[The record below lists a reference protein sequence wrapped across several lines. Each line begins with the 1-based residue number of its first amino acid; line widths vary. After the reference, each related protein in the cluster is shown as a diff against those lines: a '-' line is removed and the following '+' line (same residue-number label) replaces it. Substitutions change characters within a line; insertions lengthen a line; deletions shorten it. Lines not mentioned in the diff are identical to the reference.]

1 MWFLFCGVHGLFLNA
16 GGEELG
22 NCALCVCSC
31 LENKHYQLALKICD
45 HAILCAA
52 AKEDLHT
59 LDILTF
65 YQAKALFGIYSREEV
80 LLRMLEKKI
89 PHEDFFKLGEDV
101 FRKPRKIAGSLS
113 SLLTKGSLGA
123 AKRKEET
130 ENIAEQKGEKS
141 KELEKKEE
149 QKLVDKRDEEKR
161 TSEQKEAEQ
170 LLDTVL
176 MDLIRE
182 LNCESGQQAKQ
193 TMASKKKGRAA
204 FPCLLCHRYDA
215 LVQGHFFPHSMLKA
229 TQVKRGQRKV
239 SSVPNPSSDLSSSLS
254 QKVPPT
260 SGSDKKGLEV
270 VSTSSLETPVPG
282 ALLVEP
288 KEQFSSGGVGED
300 KGPCWDGRALKM
312 TAVRVGD
319 SETFA
324 RVCGDADGLLVQPS
338 AGKSTKE
345 IEAISSVDENDTE
358 LKASA
363 SVDEKG
369 KRPTTIPSIGEG
381 SVAGRKSSSKKL
393 SEKKYTSFKSPEETK
408 FVVTM
413 ASERRKRPGLKSSA
427 AAVFYMSC
435 DHCDNE
441 VLSRDEKAFSEQI
454 LSQTYSDAL
463 PGLECFEHRLEY
475 DDSLYRFCAGLVLRA
490 LAIQRG
496 VSKCT
501 NSARIYRL
509 FKQCRA
515 LLSEPDGLGI
525 NKGDLP
531 QLAMFFTPVREPMFA
546 AAESGQHNMGDRSQD
561 DAGVE
566 HSSIPPQ
573 HDKPKSISSGN
584 DAKDLPCSMSTSEN
598 PSQPN
603 SGPLTPDPTGI
614 VETAEPVLRHFF
626 ESNTFSKLSHT
637 PLLDS
642 VPDVVRRGHFL
653 DVHCGIFSIVLLIE
667 PVASLPAKYGQFLI
681 RPEGGCLHVPVNDQ
695 RMSHLPLGMTMLY
708 RESVARA
715 AKNMLEMAKQVGPAD
730 AVFNRV
736 RRIRI
741 DEVTESDAGLI
752 QALEEGAAY
761 QPCCVSYL
769 PAQYSVDF
777 CTNRV
782 VLPPCDR
789 VLLHGTLQSDEE
801 TGLGFTVLLAVHED
815 HGGKMKPKP
824 YAIVCHF
831 SQHSNLCLGFYL
843 DTSGEKY
850 AFESYLH
857 EPYSKMIL
865 EELHPKQDAKSPH
878 ETKMDGHS
886 QQESKEK
893 INHFLLNIP
902 SVLLPQALS
911 NAGVSSFESLLTH
924 SPR

>member
-1 MWFLFCGVHGLFLNA
+1 MYCKGVVLFCGNHSLLLIA
-16 GGEELG
+16 GDKELG
-22 NCALCVCSC
+22 NCASCVCSC

-45 HAILCAA
+45 HAILFAA
-52 AKEDLHT
+52 AKEDSHT
-59 LDILTF
+59 RDLLMF

-89 PHEDFFKLGEDV
+89 PHEDFLKLGRDV
-101 FRKPRKIAGSLS
+101 FLKPRKIAGSLS
-113 SLLTKGSLGA
+113 SLLVKDSLGA
-123 AKRKEET
+123 AERKEERKNT
-130 ENIAEQKGEKS
+130 AEQKGERS
-141 KELEKKEE
+141 KDLEKEREE
-149 QKLVDKRDEEKR
+149 QKVVDRRDEEKR

-182 LNCESGQQAKQ
+182 LNCESGQQVKQ
-193 TMASKKKGRAA
+193 TVASKKKGRAA

-239 SSVPNPSSDLSSSLS
+239 SPVPDPSGDLSSSS
-254 QKVPPT
+254 SRKVPPT
-260 SGSDKKGLEV
+260 CGSDKKESEV
-270 VSTSSLETPVPG
+270 VPG

-288 KEQFSSGGVGED
+288 KERFASGGVGED
-300 KGPCWDGRALKM
+300 KGPCWDGRVLKM
-312 TAVRVGD
+312 TAAVRVGD

-324 RVCGDADGLLVQPS
+324 RVCGDDNGLLVQPP

-345 IEAISSVDENDTE
+345 NEAISSVDEDDME

-363 SVDEKG
+363 IVEEKG

-381 SVAGRKSSSKKL
+381 SVAGRKASSKKL
-393 SEKKYTSFKSPEETK
+393 SEKRYTSFKSPEETK
-408 FVVTM
+408 FAVTM

-427 AAVFYMSC
+427 ATVFYMFC

-441 VLSRDEKAFSEQI
+441 VLSRDEKVFSEQI

-463 PGLECFEHRLEY
+463 PGLECLEHRLEY

-501 NSARIYRL
+501 NSARIYHL

-515 LLSEPDGLGI
+515 LLSEPDGCGI
-525 NKGDLP
+525 DKGDLP

-546 AAESGQHNMGDRSQD
+546 AAESAQHKMGDRSGD
-561 DAGVE
+561 HTGVSLQ
-566 HSSIPPQ
+566 HGKPQ
-573 HDKPKSISSGN
+573 SISLDV
-584 DAKDLPCSMSTSEN
+584 DAKDLHSSMSTSEN
-598 PSQPN
+598 PSQP
-603 SGPLTPDPTGI
+603 SCDPLTSDPTSN
-614 VETAEPVLRHFF
+614 VKTAGPDLMNFF
-626 ESNTFSKLSHT
+626 ESNVFSKLSHT

-653 DVHCGIFSIVLLIE
+653 VVHCGIFSIVLLIE
-667 PVASLPAKYGQFLI
+667 PVASLPAKYNQFLI
-681 RPEGGCLHVPVNDQ
+681 CPEGGCLHVSTNTR
-695 RMSHLPLGMTMLY
+695 RMSLLPVGLTVLY
-708 RESVARA
+708 EESMARA

-736 RRIRI
+736 RRIQI
-741 DEVTESDAGLI
+741 DELTESDAGLI

-761 QPCCVSYL
+761 QPCCVSFL

-777 CTNRV
+777 RTNCV
-782 VLPPCDR
+782 ILPPCDR
-789 VLLHGTLQSDEE
+789 VLLHTTLQPDEE
-801 TGLGFTVLLAVHED
+801 TGFGFTVLLAVHED
-815 HGGKMKPKP
+815 HGGKTKPKP

-831 SQHSNLCLGFYL
+831 SQHSNLSLGFYL

-850 AFESYLH
+850 AFESYLQ

-865 EELHPKQDAKSPH
+865 EELHAKADTKSPQ
-878 ETKMDGHS
+878 EVKMDGHS

-893 INHFLLNIP
+893 NDHFLLNLP
-902 SVLLPQALS
+902 STLLPQALS
-911 NAGVSSFESLLTH
+911 DAGVSSFESLLTH